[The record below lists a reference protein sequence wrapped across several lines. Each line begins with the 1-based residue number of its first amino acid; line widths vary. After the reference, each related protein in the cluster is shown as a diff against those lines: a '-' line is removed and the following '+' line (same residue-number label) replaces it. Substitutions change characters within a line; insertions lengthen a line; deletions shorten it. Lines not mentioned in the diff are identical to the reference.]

1 MSQDLLCNQDLSQAK
16 IAVIGAGTMGIGI
29 AQLAIVN
36 GHTTYLYDQD
46 MQKMQTMVD
55 NLKITLNKLVDKQK
69 ISDEVRCRALS
80 CLHLADDLQALCD
93 VNLVIEAIIENCEA
107 KQAIFSKLADICDD
121 KTIFASNTS
130 SISLT
135 KIASKIPNPNRV
147 VGLHFFNPAPVM
159 KLVEIVQ
166 GLQTPLSLC
175 QSLHSLMTNW
185 QKVPVLTQSTPG
197 FIVNR
202 IARLFYNEG
211 FRALQEQVITV
222 PALDFAIKECGNFA
236 MGPCEL
242 TDLIG
247 QDVNFLVTQ
256 TVYEAFFGEPRYRP
270 SLVQKQLVEAGLLGR
285 KTNQGFYRYDN
296 GQKSVFELP
305 KPNQQQTHHTIYVP
319 SQSNTLAGF
328 INRLQACFD
337 VQTKDGTDEIW
348 VDDICLRASQGESSI
363 ISYPNQKTLLLD
375 FHHNWQTAKAV
386 VISYNHLIDEND
398 KLAVQHLLASCD
410 LSVIWIK
417 DYPALLTL
425 RTICLLIN
433 EVCEAVLHGVASA
446 SDIDLAMRYGVNY
459 PVGPF
464 EWLQKLGAKYVLLVL
479 DNLYKLYGEEKYR
492 ASLYLRQYA
501 VTQSVKNQ

>member
-1 MSQDLLCNQDLSQAK
+1 MQSHTLSSAK
-16 IAVIGAGTMGIGI
+16 IAVVGAGTMGIGI

-36 GHTTYLYDQD
+36 GHQTILYDQD
-46 MQKMQTMVD
+46 FARLQQQVKGLEQT
-55 NLKITLNKLVDKQK
+55 LQKLVDKQK
-69 ISDEVRCRALS
+69 ITAEQRQQALANLS
-80 CLHLADDLQALCD
+80 LAKDLKELADVDMVVEAIVEQLAVKQDLF
-93 VNLVIEAIIENCEA
+93 VNLANHCKET
-107 KQAIFSKLADICDD
+107 
-121 KTIFASNTS
+121 TILASNTS
-130 SISLT
+130 SISIT
-135 KIASKIPNPNRV
+135 AIASVVPHPERV

-202 IARLFYNEG
+202 IARPFYNEG

-328 INRLQACFD
+328 VNCLQACFD

-433 EVCEAVLHGVASA
+433 EACEAVLHGVASA